1 MEGLGNG
8 TVFALPPVL
17 NYGAPTL
24 KTKIVD
30 EVLTGKKHM
39 ALAITEAF
47 AGSDVAGMK
56 CRATKSDDG
65 KYWTV
70 TGTKKWITNGMF
82 ADYFTVACKTDKGFV
97 VLLIERQDG
106 VDTKPI
112 KTAYSATA
120 GTAFVIFDHVK
131 VPYEHTLGTDHG
143 GLQVVFSNFNHERW
157 YEASISVAAQRLVVE
172 ECIKWATQRQVFGKP
187 LMHQATVRQKISQ
200 MIARVESAQN
210 WLENITYQMCKMGY
224 KQQSSY
230 LAGQIA
236 LFKMYCTKT
245 AQSTSE
251 DATQVFGGRAV
262 TCTGMGKLIERY
274 RRAVSF
280 DALLGGTEDVLG
292 DLGVRQALRKMPIQ
306 VKL

>member
-1 MEGLGNG
+1 MVQEFAHHGCRGYMEGLGNG

-17 NYGAPTL
+17 NYGAPAL

-120 GTAFVIFDHVK
+120 GTAFVVFDHVK

-172 ECIKWATQRQVFGKP
+172 ECIKCALSRYVNLFASLHIRNRWATQRQVFGKP

-230 LAGQIA
+230 LAGYE
-236 LFKMYCTKT
+236 YC
-245 AQSTSE
+245 
-251 DATQVFGGRAV
+251 
-262 TCTGMGKLIERY
+262 
-274 RRAVSF
+274 
-280 DALLGGTEDVLG
+280 
-292 DLGVRQALRKMPIQ
+292 
-306 VKL
+306 